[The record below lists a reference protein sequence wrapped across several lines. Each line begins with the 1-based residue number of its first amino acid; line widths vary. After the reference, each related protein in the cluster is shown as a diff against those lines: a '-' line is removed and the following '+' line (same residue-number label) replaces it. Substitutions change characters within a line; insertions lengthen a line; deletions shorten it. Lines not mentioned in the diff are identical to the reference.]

1 MIEEP
6 GVSNV
11 GSAAHRYAGLPI
23 RSVTS
28 TVRRP
33 TGIVEH
39 SVGTL
44 GPPPT
49 QPPVIGLLGLKRFS
63 HQLFPRYN
71 GCGRVRLLRGRRD
84 RQMKWSGWYA

>member
-11 GSAAHRYAGLPI
+11 GSAAHSYAGLPI
-23 RSVTS
+23 CSVTS

-33 TGIVEH
+33 TGIVEY

-49 QPPVIGLLGLKRFS
+49 QPRVTGLLGLKRFGHIES
-63 HQLFPRYN
+63 PRQAIFFGHAF
-71 GCGRVRLLRGRRD
+71 GCLAR
-84 RQMKWSGWYA
+84 